1 MYSHKISLEV
11 YTRLDMTILQQANE
25 THLCRKSG
33 QKNPKTPILTN

>member
-25 THLCRKSG
+25 THLCNY
-33 QKNPKTPILTN
+33 KNVLQDLNIDDFL